1 MDMPPRILVVEDD
14 RDTGELLKLALGG
27 RGYETSLAGGA
38 DEALAVLRSSHH
50 DLVVTDY
57 DMPRKTGA
65 QLLREAREAGLLAR
79 TAVLVI
85 TAHPDP
91 RGLDP
96 QTPLMRKPL
105 DVERLMVQV
114 DMILRAL
121 PPGGEEGPRTAP
133 PSPRAGA
140 RAHLVLYVNK
150 ASPLSER
157 ARQRMQEILAAHDT
171 SALHFEVCDL
181 LEHMESAE
189 RDRVVFTPTLVYR
202 GPGAPAWILG
212 DLTDGRPVEDLLALA
227 GARPLA

>member
-1 MDMPPRILVVEDD
+1 MPPRILVVEDD
-14 RDTGELLKLALGG
+14 RDTGELLKLALAS

-38 DEALAVLRSSHH
+38 DEALAMMRAGRP

-65 QLLREAREAGLLAR
+65 QLLREAREAGLLDR
-79 TAVLVI
+79 TAALVI

-96 QTPLMRKPL
+96 QTPLLRKPL
-105 DVERLMVQV
+105 DIERLLVQV
-114 DMILRAL
+114 EAILRDRA
-121 PPGGEEGPRTAP
+121 PEQGPAP
-133 PSPRAGA
+133 PSPRAGS

-150 ASPLSER
+150 ASPFSER
-157 ARQRMQEILAAHDT
+157 ARQRMEEILAAHDT
-171 SALHFEVCDL
+171 SGLHFEVCDL
-181 LEHMESAE
+181 LEHVESAA

-202 GPGAPAWILG
+202 GPGTPAWVLG
-212 DLTDGRPVEDLLALA
+212 DLTDTKMVEDLLAMA